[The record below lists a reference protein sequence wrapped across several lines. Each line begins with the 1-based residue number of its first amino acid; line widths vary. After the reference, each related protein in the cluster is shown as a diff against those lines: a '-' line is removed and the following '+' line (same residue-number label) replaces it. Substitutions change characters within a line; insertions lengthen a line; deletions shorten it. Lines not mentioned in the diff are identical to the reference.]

1 MSTDADLDAVFKALS
16 NPVRR
21 RICDELKL
29 RPLTTKQLCAC
40 FTGLDRTTVM
50 LHLRVLEEAGL
61 VVPVRK
67 GRERFNYLDAMPIQ
81 AIHERWI
88 GPLAAHAA
96 AKLSE
101 LKRELEGVTAPARRS
116 DVEGRHRSASTGSL
130 ATPASRR

>member
-1 MSTDADLDAVFKALS
+1 MSIDHDLDAVFKALA

-29 RPLTTKQLCAC
+29 RPLTTQQLVDS
-40 FTGLDRTTVM
+40 FPELDRCTVM
-50 LHLRVLEEAGL
+50 QHLKVLEGAGL

-88 GPLAAHAA
+88 GPYAAQAA
-96 AKLSE
+96 GMLSR
-101 LKRELEGVTAPARRS
+101 LKRELEK
-116 DVEGRHRSASTGSL
+116 EKH
-130 ATPASRR
+130 PAS

>member
-1 MSTDADLDAVFKALS
+1 MSTDHDLDAVFKALA

-21 RICDELKL
+21 EICDELRL

-40 FTGLDRTTVM
+40 FPELDRTTVM
-50 LHLRVLEEAGL
+50 LHLRVLEDAGL

-88 GPLAAHAA
+88 GPHAA
-96 AKLSE
+96 GAADGLGR
-101 LKRELEGVTAPARRS
+101 LKRELEKEMQPAR
-116 DVEGRHRSASTGSL
+116 
-130 ATPASRR
+130 

>member
-1 MSTDADLDAVFKALS
+1 MSSEPDLDAVFKALA

-29 RPLTTKQLCAC
+29 RPLTTQQLVDG
-40 FTGLDRTTVM
+40 FPELDRCTVM
-50 LHLRVLEEAGL
+50 QHLKVLEGAGL

-88 GPLAAHAA
+88 GPLAEQAA
-96 AKLSE
+96 ARLLR
-101 LKRELEGVTAPARRS
+101 LKTELEKEKHPAR
-116 DVEGRHRSASTGSL
+116 
-130 ATPASRR
+130 